1 MSTKLKK
8 RHAGALLAGLTLSI
22 AILAAL
28 LPGWAEA
35 QEVNTN
41 AVSIET
47 APDTINNQT
56 NVAAAADEAT
66 TTATTSTVTT
76 TTSQSAYEPA
86 AALVIEPGD
95 SLWAIAQERL
105 GPEAT
110 PQQVAQETGRIYGL
124 NRERIGD
131 DPNLIFPGQEL
142 LVAQGLEP
150 AAEVSPTSGV
160 ATEPAAQEPAAEE
173 PAAQEPAAQEPAT
186 AEQPTA
192 EQPTAADEEAV
203 PDPAQDESAAEND
216 EPSYPLPYYSGRLA
230 PGMLTLLISLG
241 FFLGALAVAALAVAR
256 LRRRRRLLG
265 GRYGPSY
272 EPSAQQE
279 HDRPRQPEREA
290 DKKKPAPDIPGP
302 TAEVREKTS
311 EKK

>member
-8 RHAGALLAGLTLSI
+8 RHAGTLLAGLTLST
-22 AILAAL
+22 AILAVL

-35 QEVNTN
+35 QEVDTD

-47 APDTINNQT
+47 AQNPNNDQT
-56 NVAAAADEAT
+56 NAAADEL
-66 TTATTSTVTT
+66 TTAATSTV
-76 TTSQSAYEPA
+76 TTSQSAYEPV
-86 AALVIEPGD
+86 AALVVEPGD

-105 GPEAT
+105 GSEAT
-110 PQQVAQETGRIYGL
+110 PQQVAEETGRIYEL
-124 NRERIGD
+124 NRGRIGE

-142 LVAQGLEP
+142 MLTQGLKP
-150 AAEVSPTSGV
+150 VADVSPTTGV
-160 ATEPAAQEPAAEE
+160 ATETAQEPAAEE
-173 PAAQEPAAQEPAT
+173 EPAT

-203 PDPAQDESAAEND
+203 PDPTQDESAAEND

-290 DKKKPAPDIPGP
+290 DKKKPAPDVPRP
-302 TAEVREKTS
+302 TAEVRESSDK
-311 EKK
+311 E